1 MLDLI
6 SLRGCRLHNLKNVN
20 AQFPLGKITV
30 VCGPSG
36 CGKSTLVMDTL
47 HGESKRRY
55 LETLSPFAADLL
67 GGKRSIPLDSAE
79 GLPASLAI
87 AATRGE
93 APAKATALSI
103 AECDNALRTL
113 FAAFAKPACP
123 ICGAPMASQSR
134 EEIIREIAGMPI
146 GTKLQFLAKIEM
158 GNAEKA
164 TPSPYADHD
173 HVRAKALSGQREQVR
188 GDIKVN
194 GNDKK
199 SKNRTT
205 LDKLSAVFLA
215 QGYTRA
221 IADGTMYSLADLLP
235 GEKVLT
241 PKEFYI
247 IVDRIIVRENTRTR
261 IAEAVDGTLKLT
273 HSAITLDIAGKRK
286 FYSTKPYCPNAR
298 DAQHQ
303 KQTSRENVA
312 ARNAANSIAAL
323 DARAFSPYNRASFC
337 EYCDGTGIVQESS
350 DKDVSA
356 IKDKVN
362 AKGNEKSSRK
372 GRAESDVES
381 DEDENAECP
390 HCHGL
395 RLKKTYLNATID
407 EVSYKQILTTNFT
420 ELPKLLH
427 QIFDG
432 KIGQNLKATFNS
444 LLDRIEAINDLGI
457 GYLTPGRAGQTLSGG
472 ELQRLKLA
480 SLSTGHLN
488 GLLIALDEP
497 ASGLHAS
504 DVVALWKVLEKIRK
518 RGNTLVL
525 IEHNPQIITRADY
538 IIEMGPGAGEKGGE
552 ILFQGNRDEV
562 LENPESPTGMWIRKL
577 DERRET
583 RDERGDSRLRGNDKS
598 EVGRS
603 RSERKSFDIASGNKA
618 ISNGKQNEAILVENF
633 AKFDMAPV
641 NAAFPINK
649 FSVITGQ
656 SGSGKSTL
664 LFENIA
670 KRAKTEE
677 FKKLGIDA
685 LSILTTGDFHGNKR
699 STVLSAIGLATLLR
713 DLFAKLPESK
723 VRGYTASKFSLHAP
737 GGRCENCKGEGVI
750 YDPLGYEES
759 ECPVCLGKR
768 FRDEVLEVRFKSLSI
783 ADILDMEI
791 GSAYK
796 LFTNMKP
803 FAEKLKPLVD
813 TGLDYLRLGQT
824 TAHLSGGERARL
836 RLSIT
841 LARAKAPNTLFLF
854 DEPARGLHQKDIQ
867 QLLGLIHG
875 LCNAGHTVIAI
886 EHAQD
891 FVDAADYVVELKRK

>member
-1 MLDLI
+1 MLDYI
-6 SLRGCRLHNLKNVN
+6 SIRGCRLHNLKNVN

-55 LETLSPFAADLL
+55 LETLSPFAADML

-123 ICGAPMASQSR
+123 ICGAPMVSQSR
-134 EEIIREIAGMPI
+134 EEIIREIAGMPV
-146 GTKLQFLAKIEM
+146 GTKLQFLANIET
-158 GNAEKA
+158 GNDKEI
-164 TPSPYADHD
+164 P
-173 HVRAKALSGQREQVR
+173 GQA
-188 GDIKVN
+188 GNDINVA

-235 GEKVLT
+235 GERVLT

-261 IAEAVDGTLKLT
+261 IAEAVDATLKLT
-273 HSAITLDIAGKRK
+273 HSAITLDIGGERE
-286 FYSTKPYCPNAR
+286 FYSTIPCCPNAG
-298 DAQHQ
+298 DKLHESQMSSEA
-303 KQTSRENVA
+303 V
-312 ARNAANSIAAL
+312 AAL
-323 DARAFSPYNRASFC
+323 DARSFSPYSRTSVC

-420 ELPKLLH
+420 ELPELLH
-427 QIFDG
+427 NIFDG

-504 DVVALWKVLEKIRK
+504 DVAALWKVLEKIRK

-525 IEHNPQIITRADY
+525 IEHNPQIIGRADY

-562 LENPESPTGMWIRKL
+562 LENPESPTGMWIRAL
-577 DERRET
+577 
-583 RDERGDSRLRGNDKS
+583 DERGDSRLLRLRSAQAPAGMTSKGIKREADCGLAFDTHSGHARSAMTSS
-598 EVGRS
+598 E
-603 RSERKSFDIASGNKA
+603 NP
-618 ISNGKQNEAILVENF
+618 AILVNNF

-641 NAAFPINK
+641 NAAFPIKK

-685 LSILTTGDFHGNKR
+685 LSILTTGDFHGSKR
-699 STVLSAIGLATLLR
+699 STVSSAIGLTTLLR

-723 VRGYTASKFSLHAP
+723 VRGYTASKFTTHAP

-813 TGLDYLRLGQT
+813 TGLDYLKLGQT

-886 EHAQD
+886 EHAED
-891 FVDAADYVVELKRK
+891 FVNAADYVVELKRG

>member
-1 MLDLI
+1 MLDYI
-6 SLRGCRLHNLKNVN
+6 SIRGCRLHNLKNVN

-55 LETLSPFAADLL
+55 LETLSPFAADIL

-123 ICGAPMASQSR
+123 ICGAPMVSQSR
-134 EEIIREIAGMPI
+134 EEIIRIIAGKPV
-146 GTKLQFLAKIEM
+146 GTKLQFLAKIET
-158 GNAEKA
+158 GNAEMA
-164 TPSPYADHD
+164 TPSPYADLD

-188 GDIKVN
+188 GDIKAN
-194 GNDKK
+194 GKDKK
-199 SKNRTT
+199 KAQSKSRTNDDKRTNQESRTT

-215 QGYTRA
+215 QGFTRA
-221 IADGTMYSLADLLP
+221 LADGTMYSLADLLP
-235 GEKVLT
+235 GEKILT

-273 HSAITLDIAGKRK
+273 HSAITLDIAGERK
-286 FYSTKPYCPNAR
+286 FYSTIPCCPNAGDKDHKAS
-298 DAQHQ
+298 DAEAI
-303 KQTSRENVA
+303 TN
-312 ARNAANSIAAL
+312 L
-323 DARAFSPYNRASFC
+323 DARSFSPYCRTSVC
-337 EYCDGTGIVQESS
+337 EYCDGTGFIQG
-350 DKDVSA
+350 
-356 IKDKVN
+356 N
-362 AKGNEKSSRK
+362 A
-372 GRAESDVES
+372 ADS

-407 EVSYKQILTTNFT
+407 EVSYKQILTTDFA

-427 QIFDG
+427 QIFDD
-432 KIGQNLKATFNS
+432 KIGQNLKAAFNS

-504 DVVALWKVLEKIRK
+504 DVAALWKVLEKIRK

-525 IEHNPQIITRADY
+525 IEHNPQIIKRADY

-562 LENPESPTGMWIRKL
+562 LENPESPTGKWIKEVGSHL
-577 DERRET
+577 KSHS
-583 RDERGDSRLRGNDKS
+583 RGGENIDSRLRGDDKK
-598 EVGRS
+598 ENG
-603 RSERKSFDIASGNKA
+603 DGDSGT
-618 ISNGKQNEAILVENF
+618 EAGMTSKTIQRGDLSTHWITAAAMPQEGMTIKVDNF

-641 NAAFPINK
+641 SATISLNK

-670 KRAKTEE
+670 KRAKAEE

-685 LSILTTGDFHGNKR
+685 LSILTTGDFHGSKR
-699 STVLSAIGLATLLR
+699 STVMSAIGLTSLLR

-723 VRGYTASKFSLHAP
+723 VRGYTASKFTTHAP

-891 FVDAADYVVELKRK
+891 FVNAADYVVELKRK

>member
-1 MLDLI
+1 MLDFI
-6 SLRGCRLHNLKNVN
+6 SLRGCRLHNLKNVD

-55 LETLSPFAADLL
+55 LETLSPFAADML

-87 AATRGE
+87 FATRGE
-93 APAKATALSI
+93 APAKAYALSI

-123 ICGAPMASQSR
+123 VCGAPMVSHSR
-134 EEIIREIAGMPI
+134 EEIIRIIAGKPV
-146 GTKLQFLAKIEM
+146 GTKLQFLAKIET
-158 GNAEKA
+158 GHEKEI
-164 TPSPYADHD
+164 P
-173 HVRAKALSGQREQVR
+173 GQAS
-188 GDIKVN
+188 K
-194 GNDKK
+194 NDKLDGSYHEVTPRSRMTEGK
-199 SKNRTT
+199 IT

-215 QGYTRA
+215 QGFTRA

-235 GEKVLT
+235 GEKILK
-241 PKEFYI
+241 PKEFFI

-261 IAEAVDGTLKLT
+261 IAEAVDATLKLT
-273 HSAITLDIAGKRK
+273 HSAITLDIGGERE
-286 FYSTKPYCPNAR
+286 FYSTIPCCPNAGDKEHEDS
-298 DAQHQ
+298 DADAV
-303 KQTSRENVA
+303 TN
-312 ARNAANSIAAL
+312 L
-323 DARAFSPYNRASFC
+323 DARSFSPYCRTSVC
-337 EYCDGTGIVQESS
+337 EYCDGTGIVLESS
-350 DKDVSA
+350 
-356 IKDKVN
+356 IKEISTSKKSTATAKGESKGNSVKN
-362 AKGNEKSSRK
+362 NAKAKGNGGKNDANETLEDDE
-372 GRAESDVES
+372 ESD
-381 DEDENAECP
+381 ECP

-407 EVSYKQILTTNFT
+407 GISYKQILTTEFA

-427 QIFDG
+427 QIFDD

-472 ELQRLKLA
+472 EIQRLKLA

-497 ASGLHAS
+497 ASGLHS
-504 DVVALWKVLEKIRK
+504 TDVAALWTVLEKIRK

-525 IEHNPQIITRADY
+525 IEHNPQIIKRADY
-538 IIEMGPGAGEKGGE
+538 IIEMGPGAGEKGGK

-562 LENPESPTGMWIRKL
+562 LENPESPTGKWIK
-577 DERRET
+577 EVE
-583 RDERGDSRLRGNDKS
+583 SRKS
-598 EVGRS
+598 EVGRNVGCHCEEQS
-603 RSERKSFDIASGNKA
+603 ESTKTKNNGSPTLRSEDDKSKEYAA
-618 ISNGKQNEAILVENF
+618 IFVENF

-641 NAAFPINK
+641 YAAFPLNK
-649 FSVITGQ
+649 FSVITGP

-670 KRAKTEE
+670 KRAKAEE
-677 FKKLGIDA
+677 FKTLGIDA
-685 LSILTTGDFHGNKR
+685 LSVLTTGDFHGSKR

-723 VRGYTASKFSLHAP
+723 VRGYTASKFSMHAP

-867 QLLGLIHG
+867 QLLGLIRG

-891 FVDAADYVVELKRK
+891 FVNAADYVVELKRK

>member
-1 MLDLI
+1 MLDYI
-6 SLRGCRLHNLKNVN
+6 SIRGCRLHNLKNVN

-67 GGKRSIPLDSAE
+67 GGKRTIPLDSAE

-93 APAKATALSI
+93 APAKASALSI

-123 ICGAPMASQSR
+123 ICGAPMVSQSR

-146 GTKLQFLAKIEM
+146 GTKLQFLAKIET
-158 GNAEKA
+158 GNAEMA
-164 TPSPYADHD
+164 TP
-173 HVRAKALSGQREQVR
+173 QQVR
-188 GDIKVN
+188 GDIN
-194 GNDKK
+194 ANRNDKK
-199 SKNRTT
+199 KAQSKSHTT

-215 QGYTRA
+215 QGFTRA

-241 PKEFYI
+241 PKEFFI

-273 HSAITLDIAGKRK
+273 HSAITLDIAGERK
-286 FYSTKPYCPNAR
+286 FYSTKPCCPNAS
-298 DAQHQ
+298 DEQHQ
-303 KQTSRENVA
+303 TSDIREA
-312 ARNAANSIAAL
+312 IASL
-323 DARAFSPYNRASFC
+323 DARAFSPYSRTSVC
-337 EYCDGTGIVQESS
+337 EYCDGTGLLEAS
-350 DKDVSA
+350 
-356 IKDKVN
+356 
-362 AKGNEKSSRK
+362 
-372 GRAESDVES
+372 ES

-395 RLKKTYLNATID
+395 RLKKTYLNATVD
-407 EVSYKQILTTNFT
+407 EVSYKQILTTEFAD
-420 ELPKLLH
+420 LPELLH
-427 QIFDG
+427 KIFDN

-504 DVVALWKVLEKIRK
+504 DVAALWKVLEKIRK

-525 IEHNPQIITRADY
+525 IEHNPQIIKRADY

-552 ILFQGNRDEV
+552 ILFQGTRDEV
-562 LENPESPTGMWIRKL
+562 LNNPESPTGKWIRKL
-577 DERRET
+577 EVK
-583 RDERGDSRLRGNDKS
+583 GDSRS
-598 EVGRS
+598 V
-603 RSERKSFDIASGNKA
+603 A
-618 ISNGKQNEAILVENF
+618 IHSPKESAAILVENF

-685 LSILTTGDFHGNKR
+685 LSILTTGDFHGSKR
-699 STVLSAIGLATLLR
+699 STVLSAIGLTTLLR

-723 VRGYTASKFSLHAP
+723 VRGYTASKFSMQAP

-768 FRDEVLEVRFKSLSI
+768 FRDEVLEIRFKSLSI

-891 FVDAADYVVELKRK
+891 FMNAADYVLELKRK

>member
-1 MLDLI
+1 MLNYI
-6 SLRGCRLHNLKNVN
+6 SIRGCRLHNLKNVN

-93 APAKATALSI
+93 APAKASALSI

-123 ICGAPMASQSR
+123 ICGAPMVSQSR

-146 GTKLQFLAKIEM
+146 GTKLQFLAKIE
-158 GNAEKA
+158 
-164 TPSPYADHD
+164 
-173 HVRAKALSGQREQVR
+173 L
-188 GDIKVN
+188 N
-194 GNDKK
+194 G
-199 SKNRTT
+199 SRTT

-215 QGYTRA
+215 QGFTRA

-241 PKEFYI
+241 PKEFFI

-273 HSAITLDIAGKRK
+273 HSAITLDIAGERK
-286 FYSTKPYCPNAR
+286 FYSTKPCCPNAG
-298 DAQHQ
+298 DEQHQ
-303 KQTSRENVA
+303 KSDVQEA
-312 ARNAANSIAAL
+312 IASL
-323 DARAFSPYNRASFC
+323 DARAFSPYNRASVC
-337 EYCDGTGIVQESS
+337 EYCEGTGLLESS
-350 DKDVSA
+350 
-356 IKDKVN
+356 
-362 AKGNEKSSRK
+362 
-372 GRAESDVES
+372 ES
-381 DEDENAECP
+381 DENENTECP
-390 HCHGL
+390 HCQGL
-395 RLKKTYLNATID
+395 RLKKTYLNATVD
-407 EVSYKQILTTNFT
+407 DVSYKQILTTEFAN
-420 ELPKLLH
+420 LPELLH
-427 QIFDG
+427 KIFDN

-504 DVVALWKVLEKIRK
+504 DVTALWKVLEKIRK

-525 IEHNPQIITRADY
+525 IEHNPQIISRADY

-552 ILFQGNRDEV
+552 ILFQGTRDEV
-562 LENPESPTGMWIRKL
+562 LENPGSPTGMWIRELGVK
-577 DERRET
+577 
-583 RDERGDSRLRGNDKS
+583 GDSRSVAGMTSKGIKREATCGLAFDTRSGHARSAMTSS
-598 EVGRS
+598 E
-603 RSERKSFDIASGNKA
+603 NP
-618 ISNGKQNEAILVENF
+618 AILVENF

-670 KRAKTEE
+670 KRAKAEE

-685 LSILTTGDFHGNKR
+685 LSILTTGDFHGSKR
-699 STVLSAIGLATLLR
+699 STVLSAIGLTTLLR

-723 VRGYTASKFSLHAP
+723 VRGYTASKFSMHTP

-768 FRDEVLEVRFKSLSI
+768 FRDEVLEIRFKSLSI

-813 TGLDYLRLGQT
+813 TGLDYLKLGQT

-891 FVDAADYVVELKRK
+891 FVDAADYVVELKRI

>member
-1 MLDLI
+1 MLDYI
-6 SLRGCRLHNLKNVN
+6 SIRGCRLHNLKNVN

-55 LETLSPFAADLL
+55 LETLSPFAADML

-87 AATRGE
+87 SATRGE
-93 APAKATALSI
+93 APAKAYALSI

-123 ICGAPMASQSR
+123 VCGAPMVSQSR
-134 EEIIREIAGMPI
+134 EEIIRIIAGKPV
-146 GTKLQFLAKIEM
+146 GTKLQFLAKIDPC
-158 GNAEKA
+158 G
-164 TPSPYADHD
+164 H
-173 HVRAKALSGQREQVR
+173 
-188 GDIKVN
+188 
-194 GNDKK
+194 
-199 SKNRTT
+199 T

-241 PKEFYI
+241 PKEFFI

-273 HSAITLDIAGKRK
+273 HSAITLDITGERK
-286 FYSTKPYCPNAR
+286 FYSTKPCCPNAG
-298 DAQHQ
+298 DKQHESQ
-303 KQTSRENVA
+303 MSSEAV
-312 ARNAANSIAAL
+312 AAL
-323 DARAFSPYNRASFC
+323 DARSFSPYSRTSVC
-337 EYCDGTGIVQESS
+337 EYCEGTGFIQG
-350 DKDVSA
+350 
-356 IKDKVN
+356 N
-362 AKGNEKSSRK
+362 A
-372 GRAESDVES
+372 ADS
-381 DEDENAECP
+381 DEDENTDCP
-390 HCHGL
+390 HCNGF

-407 EVSYKQILTTNFT
+407 EVSYKQILNTDFA
-420 ELPKLLH
+420 ELPALLH
-427 QIFDG
+427 KVFDD

-497 ASGLHAS
+497 ASGLHSS
-504 DVVALWKVLEKIRK
+504 DVAALWKVLEKIRK

-525 IEHNPQIITRADY
+525 IEHNPQIIKRADY

-562 LENPESPTGMWIRKL
+562 LENPESPTGKWIRAL
-577 DERRET
+577 
-583 RDERGDSRLRGNDKS
+583 DERGDSRLRGNDKS

-603 RSERKSFDIASGNKA
+603 RSERKSFVIASGNKA
-618 ISNGKQNEAILVENF
+618 ISNGKQNAPILVENF

-641 NAAFPINK
+641 NASFPINK

-670 KRAKTEE
+670 KRAKAEE
-677 FKKLGIDA
+677 FKSLGIDA
-685 LSILTTGDFHGNKR
+685 LSVLTTGDFHGSKR

-723 VRGYTASKFSLHAP
+723 VRGYTASKFSMHAP

-891 FVDAADYVVELKRK
+891 FVNAADYVLELKRK

>member
-1 MLDLI
+1 MLNFI
-6 SLRGCRLHNLKNVN
+6 SLRGCRLHNLKNVD

-47 HGESKRRY
+47 HGERKRRY

-67 GGKRSIPLDSAE
+67 GGKRNIPLDSAE

-113 FAAFAKPACP
+113 FATFAKPACP
-123 ICGAPMASQSR
+123 ICGAPMVSQSR
-134 EEIIREIAGMPI
+134 EEIIREIAGMPV
-146 GTKLQFLAKIEM
+146 GTKLQFLAKIEPC
-158 GNAEKA
+158 G
-164 TPSPYADHD
+164 H
-173 HVRAKALSGQREQVR
+173 
-188 GDIKVN
+188 
-194 GNDKK
+194 
-199 SKNRTT
+199 T

-215 QGYTRA
+215 QGFTRA
-221 IADGTMYSLADLLP
+221 LADGTMYSLADLLP

-273 HSAITLDIAGKRK
+273 HSTITLDIAGERK
-286 FYSTKPYCPNAR
+286 FYSTKPCCPNAG
-298 DAQHQ
+298 DMQHESQ
-303 KQTSRENVA
+303 MSSEAV
-312 ARNAANSIAAL
+312 AAL
-323 DARAFSPYNRASFC
+323 DARSFSPYSRTSVC
-337 EYCDGTGIVQESS
+337 EYCDGTGFIQG
-350 DKDVSA
+350 
-356 IKDKVN
+356 N
-362 AKGNEKSSRK
+362 A
-372 GRAESDVES
+372 ADS

-420 ELPKLLH
+420 ELPELLH
-427 QIFDG
+427 NIFDG

-504 DVVALWKVLEKIRK
+504 DVAALWKVLEKIRK

-562 LENPESPTGMWIRKL
+562 LENPESPTGKWIKEVR
-577 DERRET
+577 
-583 RDERGDSRLRGNDKS
+583 SRKS
-598 EVGRS
+598 EVGSGDS
-603 RSERKSFDIASGNKA
+603 RSEAGMTSKGIKREATCGLTFDTRSGHA
-618 ISNGKQNEAILVENF
+618 RSAMTSSEDPAILVNNF

-641 NAAFPINK
+641 NATFPINK

-670 KRAKTEE
+670 KRAKAEE

-685 LSILTTGDFHGNKR
+685 LSILTTGDFHGSRR
-699 STVLSAIGLATLLR
+699 STVSSAIGLTTLLR

-723 VRGYTASKFSLHAP
+723 VRGYTASKFTTHAP

-891 FVDAADYVVELKRK
+891 FVDAADYVLELKRK

>member
-1 MLDLI
+1 MLDYI
-6 SLRGCRLHNLKNVN
+6 SIRGCRLHNLKNVN

-93 APAKATALSI
+93 APAKASALSI

-113 FAAFAKPACP
+113 FATFAKPACP
-123 ICGAPMASQSR
+123 ICGAPMVSQSR

-146 GTKLQFLAKIEM
+146 GTKLQFLAKIE
-158 GNAEKA
+158 
-164 TPSPYADHD
+164 
-173 HVRAKALSGQREQVR
+173 L
-188 GDIKVN
+188 N
-194 GNDKK
+194 G
-199 SKNRTT
+199 SRTT

-215 QGYTRA
+215 QGFTRA

-241 PKEFYI
+241 PKEFFI

-273 HSAITLDIAGKRK
+273 HSTITLDIAGERK
-286 FYSTKPYCPNAR
+286 FYSTKPCCPNAG
-298 DAQHQ
+298 DEQHKKSDVQ
-303 KQTSRENVA
+303 EA
-312 ARNAANSIAAL
+312 IASL
-323 DARAFSPYNRASFC
+323 DARAFSPYNRASVC
-337 EYCDGTGIVQESS
+337 EYCEGTGLLESS
-350 DKDVSA
+350 
-356 IKDKVN
+356 
-362 AKGNEKSSRK
+362 
-372 GRAESDVES
+372 ES
-381 DEDENAECP
+381 DENENTECP
-390 HCHGL
+390 HCQGL
-395 RLKKTYLNATID
+395 RLKKTYLNATVD
-407 EVSYKQILTTNFT
+407 DVSYKQILTTEFAK
-420 ELPKLLH
+420 LPELLH
-427 QIFDG
+427 QIFDN
-432 KIGQNLKATFNS
+432 KVGQNLKATFNS

-504 DVVALWKVLEKIRK
+504 DVAALWKVLEKIRK

-525 IEHNPQIITRADY
+525 IEHNPQIISRADY

-552 ILFQGNRDEV
+552 ILFQGARDEV
-562 LENPESPTGMWIRKL
+562 LENPGSPTGKWLNELGIRKS
-577 DERRET
+577 EFGIK
-583 RDERGDSRLRGNDKS
+583 GDSRS
-598 EVGRS
+598 E
-603 RSERKSFDIASGNKA
+603 DDT
-618 ISNGKQNEAILVENF
+618 AILVENF

-670 KRAKTEE
+670 KRAKAEE

-685 LSILTTGDFHGNKR
+685 LSILTTGDFHGSKR
-699 STVLSAIGLATLLR
+699 STVLSAIGLTTLLR

-723 VRGYTASKFSLHAP
+723 VRGYTASKFSMHAP

-768 FRDEVLEVRFKSLSI
+768 FRDEVLEIRFKSLSI

-796 LFTNMKP
+796 LFTNIKP

-813 TGLDYLRLGQT
+813 TGLDYLKLGQT

-867 QLLGLIHG
+867 QLLSLIHG

-891 FVDAADYVVELKRK
+891 FVNAADYVVELKRI

>member
-1 MLDLI
+1 MLDYI
-6 SLRGCRLHNLKNVN
+6 SIRGCRLHNLKNVN

-67 GGKRSIPLDSAE
+67 GGKRTIPIDSAE

-93 APAKATALSI
+93 APAKASALSI

-123 ICGAPMASQSR
+123 ICGAPMVSQSR

-146 GTKLQFLAKIEM
+146 GTKLQFLAKIE
-158 GNAEKA
+158 
-164 TPSPYADHD
+164 
-173 HVRAKALSGQREQVR
+173 L
-188 GDIKVN
+188 N
-194 GNDKK
+194 G
-199 SKNRTT
+199 SRTT

-215 QGYTRA
+215 QGFTRA

-241 PKEFYI
+241 PKEFFI

-273 HSAITLDIAGKRK
+273 HSAITLDIAGERK
-286 FYSTKPYCPNAR
+286 FYSTKPCCPNAGNE
-298 DAQHQ
+298 QHQ
-303 KQTSRENVA
+303 KSDVQEA
-312 ARNAANSIAAL
+312 IASL
-323 DARAFSPYNRASFC
+323 DARAFSPYNRASVC
-337 EYCDGTGIVQESS
+337 EYCEGTGLLESS
-350 DKDVSA
+350 
-356 IKDKVN
+356 
-362 AKGNEKSSRK
+362 
-372 GRAESDVES
+372 ES
-381 DEDENAECP
+381 DENENTECP
-390 HCHGL
+390 HCQGL
-395 RLKKTYLNATID
+395 RLKKTYLNATVD
-407 EVSYKQILTTNFT
+407 DVSYKQILTTEFAK
-420 ELPKLLH
+420 LPELLH
-427 QIFDG
+427 QIFDN
-432 KIGQNLKATFNS
+432 KVGQNLKATFNS

-504 DVVALWKVLEKIRK
+504 DVTALWKVLEKIRK

-525 IEHNPQIITRADY
+525 IEHNPQIISRADY

-562 LENPESPTGMWIRKL
+562 LENPGSPTGKWLNELGIRKS
-577 DERRET
+577 EFGVK
-583 RDERGDSRLRGNDKS
+583 GDSRSKD
-598 EVGRS
+598 
-603 RSERKSFDIASGNKA
+603 DT
-618 ISNGKQNEAILVENF
+618 AILVENF

-656 SGSGKSTL
+656 SGCGKSTL

-670 KRAKTEE
+670 KRAKAEE

-685 LSILTTGDFHGNKR
+685 LSILTTGDFHGSKR
-699 STVLSAIGLATLLR
+699 STVLSAIGLTTLLR

-723 VRGYTASKFSLHAP
+723 VRGYTASKFSMHAP

-768 FRDEVLEVRFKSLSI
+768 FRDEVLEIRFKSLSI

-813 TGLDYLRLGQT
+813 TGLDYLKLGQT

-891 FVDAADYVVELKRK
+891 FVNAADYVVELKRI